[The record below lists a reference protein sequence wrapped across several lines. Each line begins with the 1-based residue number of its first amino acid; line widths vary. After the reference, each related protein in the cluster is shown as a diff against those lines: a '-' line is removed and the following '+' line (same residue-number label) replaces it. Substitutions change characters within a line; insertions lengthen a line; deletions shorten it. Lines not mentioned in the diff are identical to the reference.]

1 MGSRRTLRAEELSR
15 DVESLAADD
24 NDLLAA
30 QQLLGND
37 TGETTQ
43 KVALAVNDD
52 LVDTQRVSNLFLQV
66 MLCSIHVQ
74 WRPCPFVIQC
84 LMRVVVGWSI
94 SVLLFFHRC
103 ICWSSIA
110 RCIEMFCIVIAF
122 LHDPRRPPFSIE
134 ADRLLD
140 FLLLLLLFKI
150 DDAFGRRRAMGR
162 DREYRW

>member
-52 LVDTQRVSNLFLQV
+52 LKDTQMVSDSVSSSHAVFFSSA
-66 MLCSIHVQ
+66 MATMSIRHPV
-74 WRPCPFVIQC
+74 P
-84 LMRVVVGWSI
+84 LRVVVG
-94 SVLLFFHRC
+94 
-103 ICWSSIA
+103 
-110 RCIEMFCIVIAF
+110 
-122 LHDPRRPPFSIE
+122 
-134 ADRLLD
+134 
-140 FLLLLLLFKI
+140 
-150 DDAFGRRRAMGR
+150 
-162 DREYRW
+162 